1 MNMKKVAVALLFT
14 GLFHQAAHAADNP
27 KGADLKVSWEQ
38 VREFTLKS
46 KPLDIAHSL
55 DGKYA
60 FVLTEHNSIQVYDA
74 KGNLQGTIPVAE
86 GVNAIALDP
95 LGQYLYLSNSS
106 TKSFATL
113 AIDFV
118 LQIETSS
125 APSKGKDDAPITIA
139 VFSDFQ

>member
-1 MNMKKVAVALLFT
+1 MYIRKVAVALLFT
-14 GLFHQAAHAADNP
+14 GLFHQSVYAADNQ
-27 KGADLKVSWEQ
+27 KGTDLKVSWEQ
-38 VREFTLKS
+38 VREFTLKT

-60 FVLTEHNSIQVYDA
+60 FVLTEENSIQVYDSN
-74 KGNLQGTIPVAE
+74 GNLQGTIPVAE

-95 LGQYLYLSNSS
+95 LGQYLHLSNSS
-106 TKSFATL
+106 TSSFATL

-118 LQIETSS
+118 LQIKTSN
-125 APSKGKDDAPITIA
+125 APFRGEADAPVTIA